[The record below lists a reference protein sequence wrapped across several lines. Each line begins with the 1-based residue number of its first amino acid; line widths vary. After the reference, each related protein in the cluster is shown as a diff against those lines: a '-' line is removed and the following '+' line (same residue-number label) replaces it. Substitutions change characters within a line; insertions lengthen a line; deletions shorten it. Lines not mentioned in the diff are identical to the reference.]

1 MSRNIHRGGVNGYT
15 SERNIQIVISLLKQN
30 GIRRIVTSP
39 GATNVTFV
47 GSLQND
53 SFFEMYSCVDER
65 SAAYMAN
72 GLCAESGEP
81 VVLSCTGATSS
92 RNYLP
97 ALTDAYYRKL
107 PILAVTSSQFSSRI
121 GQMVAQVT
129 DRTSPPVDTVLRTFN
144 LETVKDKD
152 DEWNCTIK
160 ANEAISSLT
169 KFGGGPVHINL
180 VTCYSRDFSTKTLPS
195 AKSIRRIDFN
205 SDFPALPEGK
215 IGIFVGSHLR
225 FPDSLTSAVDA
236 FCDSHNAVVLCDSSS
251 NYYGKYRVQMP
262 MALIQK
268 YYYPSCLNLS
278 LLIHIGEITGDY
290 TINRIKAK
298 EVWRVNEDGEIRD
311 YFHRITCMFNMTEEY
326 FFRHY
331 STDKHSMAGMLLSEC
346 RDELHRVSSKIN
358 ELPFS
363 NLWIA
368 QHTATKIPS
377 GSQVHLGILNCLR
390 SWNVFP
396 FPEGVES
403 SSNVGGFGIDGCL
416 STMIGS
422 AMANKNKLFF
432 GIFGDLSFFYDMNA
446 VTTSD
451 IGGNVRIMLINNGRG
466 TEFRNPGHIAAE
478 FGEAA
483 DPYMAAAGHFGN
495 KSMALVK
502 DLAHDLGFN
511 YLSATTKEEFL
522 SVYEQFVDSNL
533 SDRPM
538 IFEVFTDTADE
549 IQALSMMENTMAD
562 KKTVIKQHI
571 KQTLKE
577 LIGEKAVSILK
588 KRVNR

>member
-1 MSRNIHRGGVNGYT
+1 MT
-15 SERNIQIVISLLKQN
+15 SS
-30 GIRRIVTSP
+30 

-92 RNYLP
+92 RNYMP

-107 PILAVTSSQFSSRI
+107 PVLAVTSSQFSSRI
-121 GQMVAQVT
+121 AQMVAQVT
-129 DRTSPPVDTVLRTFN
+129 DRTSPPADTVVRTFN
-144 LETVKDKD
+144 LETIKDKD

-160 ANEAISSLT
+160 ANEAISCLT
-169 KFGGGPVHINL
+169 RFGGGPVHINL

-195 AKSIRRIDFN
+195 AKNIRRIDFN
-205 SDFPALPEGK
+205 AVFPALPNDK

-225 FPDSLTSAVDA
+225 FSDSLTSSIDA
-236 FCDSHNAVVLCDSSS
+236 FCDSHNAVVLCDNSS

-268 YYYPSCLNLS
+268 YYYPNCLNLS

-311 YFHRITCMFNMTEEY
+311 YFHRLTCMFNMTEEC

-331 STDKHSMAGMLLSEC
+331 ISEKHPVAGSLLSEC
-346 RDELHRVSSKIN
+346 REELHKVESEIK

-368 QHTATKIPS
+368 KHTAPKIPS

-396 FPEGVES
+396 FPERVES

-422 AMANKNKLFF
+422 AMANKDKLFF

-446 VTTSD
+446 VTTPD

-495 KSMALVK
+495 KSVALVK
-502 DLAHDLGFN
+502 DLAHDLGFD
-511 YLSATTKEEFL
+511 YLSASSKDEFL

-538 IFEVFTDTADE
+538 IFEVFTDTEDE
-549 IQALSMMENTMAD
+549 SKALSMIENTMVD
-562 KKTVIKQHI
+562 KKLILKQRA
-571 KQTLKE
+571 KKTLKA
-577 LIGEKAVSILK
+577 LIGKKVVSFIK
-588 KRVNR
+588 K

>member
-1 MSRNIHRGGVNGYT
+1 MNKENNQVVMSRNIHRGVNGYT

-30 GIRRIVTSP
+30 GIRKIVTSP

-53 SFFEMYSCVDER
+53 NFFEMYSCVDER

-72 GLCAESGEP
+72 GLCSESGEP

-92 RNYLP
+92 RNYMP

-129 DRTSPPVDTVLRTFN
+129 DRTSPPSDTVVRTFN

-160 ANEAISSLT
+160 ANEAISCLT

-180 VTCYSRDFSTKTLPS
+180 VTCYSRDFSTKTLPP
-195 AKSIRRIDFN
+195 AKNIRRIDFN
-205 SDFPALPEGK
+205 SVFPALPEGK

-225 FPDSLTSAVDA
+225 FSDSLSSAIDD
-236 FCDSHNAVVLCDSSS
+236 FCDSHNAVVLCDSTS

-268 YYYPSCLNLS
+268 YYYPDCLNLS

-311 YFHRITCMFNMTEEY
+311 YFHRITCMFNMAEEY

-331 STDKHSMAGMLLSEC
+331 SSKKHTMAGMLLAEC
-346 RDELHRVSSKIN
+346 RDELISVSSKIK

-368 QHTATKIPS
+368 QHTAPKIPT

-390 SWNVFP
+390 SWNIFP

-446 VTTSD
+446 VTSPD
-451 IGGNVRIMLINNGRG
+451 IGSNVRIMLINNGRG

-495 KSMALVK
+495 KSEAVVK
-502 DLAHDLGFN
+502 DLSHDLGFE
-511 YLSATTKEEFL
+511 YLTASNKEEFL
-522 SVYEQFVDSNL
+522 SVYERFVDPKL
-533 SDRPM
+533 SDQPM
-538 IFEVFTDTADE
+538 IFEVFTDTEDE
-549 IQALSMMENTMAD
+549 SKALSMMETTVTDMRIVLKNRV
-562 KKTVIKQHI
+562 KKT
-571 KQTLKE
+571 LKA
-577 LIGEKAVSILK
+577 LIGT
-588 KRVNR
+588 

>member
-1 MSRNIHRGGVNGYT
+1 MTDRKMGGGKYYS
-15 SERNIQIVISLLKQN
+15 SERNIQIVISLLRQN
-30 GIRRIVTSP
+30 GIRKIVTSP
-39 GATNVTFV
+39 GATNVTFI

-53 SFFEMYSCVDER
+53 SFFEMYSCADER

-92 RNYLP
+92 RNYIP
-97 ALTDAYYRKL
+97 GLTDAYYRKL

-129 DRTSPPVDTVLRTFN
+129 DRTSPPSDTVVRTFN

-152 DEWNCTIK
+152 DEWNCAIK
-160 ANEAISSLT
+160 ANEAISCLT
-169 KFGGGPVHINL
+169 KYGGGPVHINL
-180 VTCYSRDFSTKTLPS
+180 VTSYSRDFSIKALPS
-195 AKSIRRIDFN
+195 AKSIKRIDFN
-205 SDFPALPEGK
+205 SDFPILPKGN

-225 FPDSLTSAVDA
+225 FSDSLTSSVDA
-236 FCDSHNAVVLCDSSS
+236 FCESHNAVVLCDSSS
-251 NYYGKYRVQMP
+251 NYYGKYRVQIPLVLM
-262 MALIQK
+262 QK
-268 YYYPSCLNLS
+268 DYYPDCLNLS

-290 TINRIKAK
+290 SINRIKTN

-311 YFHRITCMFNMTEEY
+311 FFHRLTYMFNMSEEF

-331 STDKHSMAGMLLSEC
+331 SSSKHPKSDKLLSDC
-346 RDELHRVSSKIN
+346 RSEFEKVSANIR

-368 QHTATKIPS
+368 QHTAPKIPS
-377 GSQVHLGILNCLR
+377 GSQVHLGILNSLR
-390 SWNVFP
+390 SWNIFP
-396 FPEGVES
+396 FSDGVDS
-403 SSNVGGFGIDGCL
+403 SSNVGGFGIDGCM

-422 AMANKNKLFF
+422 AMANKDKLFF

-446 VTTSD
+446 VTTPN
-451 IGGNVRIMLINNGRG
+451 IKGNVRIMLINNGRG

-483 DPYMAAAGHFGN
+483 DPFMAAAGHFGN
-495 KSMALVK
+495 KSYSLVK
-502 DLAHDLGFN
+502 NIANNLGLE
-511 YLSATTKEEFL
+511 YLSAANKEGFL
-522 SVYEQFVDSNL
+522 SVYEKFIDSDI

-538 IFEVFTDTADE
+538 IFEVFTNTEDE
-549 IQALSMMENTMAD
+549 SNAYDAIQKVMVKPETLIISKL
-562 KKTVIKQHI
+562 KKVIKSVVGQNGIDAI
-571 KQTLKE
+571 KK
-577 LIGEKAVSILK
+577 VF
-588 KRVNR
+588 R

>member
-1 MSRNIHRGGVNGYT
+1 M
-15 SERNIQIVISLLKQN
+15 
-30 GIRRIVTSP
+30 TSP

-92 RNYLP
+92 RNYMP

-129 DRTSPPVDTVLRTFN
+129 DRTSPPADTVVRTFN
-144 LETVKDKD
+144 LETVKDND
-152 DEWNCTIK
+152 DEWSCTIK
-160 ANEAISSLT
+160 ANEAISCLT

-180 VTCYSRDFSTKTLPS
+180 VTCYSRDFSTKTLPC

-205 SDFPALPEGK
+205 SEFPALPYGK

-225 FPDSLTSAVDA
+225 FSPSLTSAVDA

-251 NYYGKYRVQMP
+251 NYYGKYRIQMP

-311 YFHRITCMFNMTEEY
+311 YFHRITYMFNMTEEY

-331 STDKHSMAGMLLSEC
+331 RTENHPMAVMLLLEC
-346 RDELHRVSSKIN
+346 KEDLRRVSSKIK

-368 QHTATKIPS
+368 QHTAPKIPF

-422 AMANKNKLFF
+422 AMVNKNKLFF

-446 VTTSD
+446 VTTPD
-451 IGGNVRIMLINNGRG
+451 ISGNVRIMLINNGRG

-483 DPYMAAAGHFGN
+483 DPYMAAAGHFGS
-495 KSMALVK
+495 KSMTLVK
-502 DLAHDLGFN
+502 DLAHDLGFD
-511 YLSATTKEEFL
+511 YLPASNKDEFL
-522 SVYEQFVDSNL
+522 SVYEHFLDSNI

-538 IFEVFTDTADE
+538 IFEVFTDTDDE
-549 IQALSMMENTMAD
+549 SQALSMMENTMTD
-562 KKTVIKQHI
+562 RQTILKQHL
-571 KQTLKE
+571 KNTLKTM
-577 LIGEKAVSILK
+577 IGGKAVTIIK
-588 KRVNR
+588 KKINR

>member
-1 MSRNIHRGGVNGYT
+1 MGGVKRYT
-15 SERNIQIVISLLKQN
+15 SERNIQIIISLLKQN
-30 GIRRIVTSP
+30 GIRKIVTSP

-47 GSLQND
+47 GSLQHD

-92 RNYLP
+92 RNYMP

-107 PILAVTSSQFSSRI
+107 PILAITSSQFSSRI

-129 DRTSPPVDTVLRTFN
+129 DRTTPPNDTVVRTFN
-144 LETVKDKD
+144 LETIKDKD
-152 DEWNCTIK
+152 DEWNCVIK
-160 ANEAISSLT
+160 ANEAISCLT
-169 KFGGGPVHINL
+169 KFGGGPIHINL
-180 VTCYSRDFSTKTLPS
+180 VTSYSRDFSTKSLPS
-195 AKSIRRIDFN
+195 TKSIKRLDFN
-205 SDFPALPEGK
+205 SDFPSLPKGD
-215 IGIFVGSHLR
+215 IGIFVGSHHR
-225 FPDSLTSAVDA
+225 FTDSLTSAVDA
-236 FCDSHNAVVLCDSSS
+236 FCESHNAVVLCDSSS

-262 MALIQK
+262 LVLSQK
-268 YYYPSCLNLS
+268 HYYPDCLNLS
-278 LLIHIGEITGDY
+278 LLIHIGEISGDY
-290 TINRIKAK
+290 SINRIKSDA
-298 EVWRVNEDGEIRD
+298 VWRVNEDGEIRD
-311 YFHRITCMFNMTEEY
+311 YFHRLTCMFNMSEEF

-331 STDKHSMAGMLLSEC
+331 CTTKHPLAGKFLSDCKSEFHKV
-346 RDELHRVSSKIN
+346 EAKIK

-368 QHTATKIPS
+368 QQTAPKIPL

-390 SWNVFP
+390 SWNIFP

-432 GIFGDLSFFYDMNA
+432 GVFGDLSFFYDMNA
-446 VTTSD
+446 ITTPD
-451 IGGNVRIMLINNGRG
+451 IGGNLRIMLINNGRG

-478 FGEAA
+478 FGDAA

-495 KSMALVK
+495 KSISLVK
-502 DLAHDLGFN
+502 DLAHNLGFDYMSAAN
-511 YLSATTKEEFL
+511 KEEYLSL
-522 SVYEQFVDSNL
+522 IDQFVDSKI
-533 SDRPM
+533 SDQPM
-538 IFEVFTDTADE
+538 ILEVFTNTAE
-549 IQALSMMENTMAD
+549 ESKAYEAIQYVMVDSKTTLITKLKNVVRSVVGQGGID
-562 KKTVIKQHI
+562 IIKKVI
-571 KQTLKE
+571 
-577 LIGEKAVSILK
+577 
-588 KRVNR
+588 R

>member
-1 MSRNIHRGGVNGYT
+1 
-15 SERNIQIVISLLKQN
+15 
-30 GIRRIVTSP
+30 
-39 GATNVTFV
+39 
-47 GSLQND
+47 
-53 SFFEMYSCVDER
+53 
-65 SAAYMAN
+65 MAN
-72 GLCAESGEP
+72 GLCAESCEP

-92 RNYLP
+92 RNYMP

-129 DRTSPPVDTVLRTFN
+129 DRTSPPADTVVRTFN

-160 ANEAISSLT
+160 ANEAISCLT

-180 VTCYSRDFSTKTLPS
+180 VTCYSRDFSTKRLPS
-195 AKSIRRIDFN
+195 AKCIRRIDFD
-205 SDFPALPEGK
+205 SEFPALPGGK
-215 IGIFVGSHLR
+215 IGIFVGSHRR
-225 FPDSLTSAVDA
+225 FSDSLTSLLDD
-236 FCDSHNAVVLCDSSS
+236 FCDSNNAVVLCDSSS

-268 YYYPSCLNLS
+268 NYYPQCLDLS

-290 TINRIKAK
+290 SINKIKAK

-311 YFHRITCMFNMTEEY
+311 YFHRITCMFSMTEDY
-326 FFRHY
+326 FFHHY
-331 STDKHSMAGMLLSEC
+331 RAERHSMSGSLLSEC
-346 RDELHRVSSKIN
+346 RDELHRVKNRIE

-368 QHTATKIPS
+368 QQAASKIPF
-377 GSQVHLGILNCLR
+377 GSQVHLGILNSLR

-422 AMANKNKLFF
+422 AMANKDKLFF
-432 GIFGDLSFFYDMNA
+432 GIFGDLSFFYDMNSI
-446 VTTSD
+446 TTPNL
-451 IGGNVRIMLINNGRG
+451 GGNVRIMLINNGRG
-466 TEFRNPGHIAAE
+466 TEFRNPGHIAAD
-478 FGEAA
+478 FGDAA

-495 KSMALVK
+495 KSVTLVK
-502 DLAHDLGFN
+502 DLAHELGFD
-511 YLSATTKEEFL
+511 YLSAANKEKFL
-522 SVYEQFVDSNL
+522 AVYERFVDPKIN
-533 SDRPM
+533 DRPM
-538 IFEVFTDTADE
+538 IFEIFTDTEDE
-549 IQALSMMENTMAD
+549 SKAYDAIQNVMVNS
-562 KKTVIKQHI
+562 KTVVINKLKNAVKSVVGQDVIDVIKKVI
-571 KQTLKE
+571 
-577 LIGEKAVSILK
+577 
-588 KRVNR
+588 R

>member
-1 MSRNIHRGGVNGYT
+1 MSKNIHRGVNGYT

-30 GIRRIVTSP
+30 GIKKIVTSP

-72 GLCAESGEP
+72 GLCVESGEP

-92 RNYLP
+92 RNYMP
-97 ALTDAYYRKL
+97 ALTDAFYRKL

-121 GQMVAQVT
+121 GQMVTQVT
-129 DRTSPPVDTVLRTFN
+129 DRTSPPADTVVRTFN
-144 LETVKDKD
+144 LETVKDND

-160 ANEAISSLT
+160 ANEAISCLT

-180 VTCYSRDFSTKTLPS
+180 VTCYSRDFSTKMLPS
-195 AKSIRRIDFN
+195 AKGIRRIDFN
-205 SDFPALPEGK
+205 SEFPALPNGK
-215 IGIFVGSHLR
+215 IGIFIGSHLR
-225 FPDSLTSAVDA
+225 FSDSLTSAVDA

-262 MALIQK
+262 MALIQNN
-268 YYYPSCLNLS
+268 YYPNCLNLS

-290 TINRIKAK
+290 TINRIKTK

-311 YFHRITCMFNMTEEY
+311 YFHRITCMFNMAEEY

-331 STDKHSMAGMLLSEC
+331 ISENHSMSGMLLSEC
-346 RDELHRVSSKIN
+346 RAELHKVSSKIK

-368 QHTATKIPS
+368 QHTAPKIPI

-396 FPEGVES
+396 FPEGVEA

-432 GIFGDLSFFYDMNA
+432 GIFGDLSFFYDVNA
-446 VTTSD
+446 VTTPD
-451 IGGNVRIMLINNGRG
+451 IGDNVRIMLINNGRG

-478 FGEAA
+478 FGETA

-495 KSMALVK
+495 KSIVLIK
-502 DLAHDLGFN
+502 DLAHDLGFD
-511 YLSATTKEEFL
+511 YISASTKEEYL
-522 SVYEQFVDSNL
+522 SLYERFIDPKL

-549 IQALSMMENTMAD
+549 SQALSMIENTMTD
-562 KKTVIKQHI
+562 RKFILKQRVKKT
-571 KQTLKE
+571 LKT
-577 LIGEKAVSILK
+577 LIGEKAVTIIK
-588 KRVNR
+588 KKINR

>member
-30 GIRRIVTSP
+30 GIRKIVTSP

-92 RNYLP
+92 RNYMP

-107 PILAVTSSQFSSRI
+107 PILVVTSSQFSSRI

-129 DRTSPPVDTVLRTFN
+129 DRTSPPSDTVVRTFN

-160 ANEAISSLT
+160 ANEAISCLT

-180 VTCYSRDFSTKTLPS
+180 VTCYSRDFSTKTLPP
-195 AKSIRRIDFN
+195 AKNIRRIDFN
-205 SDFPALPEGK
+205 SVFPALPDGK

-225 FPDSLTSAVDA
+225 FSDTLTSAVDA
-236 FCDSHNAVVLCDSSS
+236 FCNSHNAVVLCDSSS

-268 YYYPSCLNLS
+268 YYYPDCLNLS

-311 YFHRITCMFNMTEEY
+311 YFHRIACMFNMAEEY

-331 STDKHSMAGMLLSEC
+331 SSKKHPMAGMLLAEC
-346 RDELHRVSSKIN
+346 RDELISISSKIK

-368 QHTATKIPS
+368 QHTAPKIPT

-390 SWNVFP
+390 SWNIFP

-416 STMIGS
+416 SSMLG
-422 AMANKNKLFF
+422 AALANKNKLFF

-446 VTTSD
+446 ITTSG

-483 DPYMAAAGHFGN
+483 DPYMAAAGHFSN
-495 KSMALVK
+495 KSEALVK
-502 DLAHDLGFN
+502 DLSHDLGFE
-511 YLSATTKEEFL
+511 YLTASNKEEFL
-522 SVYEQFVDSNL
+522 SVYERFVDSKL
-533 SDRPM
+533 SDHPM
-538 IFEVFTDTADE
+538 IFEVFTDTEDE
-549 IQALSMMENTMAD
+549 SIALSMMETTVTDSRIVLKNRV
-562 KKTVIKQHI
+562 KKAIKA
-571 KQTLKE
+571 
-577 LIGEKAVSILK
+577 LIGK
-588 KRVNR
+588 

>member
-1 MSRNIHRGGVNGYT
+1 MSRNFDWGGVKRYT
-15 SERNIQIVISLLKQN
+15 SERNIQIIISLLKQN
-30 GIRRIVTSP
+30 GIRKIVTSP

-47 GSLQND
+47 GSVQND

-92 RNYLP
+92 RNYMP

-107 PILAVTSSQFSSRI
+107 PILAITSSQFSSRI

-129 DRTSPPVDTVLRTFN
+129 DRTSPPNDTVIRTFN
-144 LETVKDKD
+144 LETIKDKD
-152 DEWNCTIK
+152 DEWNCVIK
-160 ANEAISSLT
+160 ANEAISCLT
-169 KFGGGPVHINL
+169 KFGGGPIHINL
-180 VTCYSRDFSTKTLPS
+180 VTSYSRDFSTKSLPS
-195 AKSIRRIDFN
+195 TKSIKRIDFN
-205 SDFPALPEGK
+205 SDFPELPKGN
-215 IGIFVGSHLR
+215 IGIFVGSHHC
-225 FPDSLTSAVDA
+225 FSDSLTSAVDA
-236 FCDSHNAVVLCDSSS
+236 FCKSHNAVVLCDSSS

-262 MALIQK
+262 LVLSQT
-268 YYYPSCLNLS
+268 YYYPDCLNLS
-278 LLIHIGEITGDY
+278 LLIHIGEISGDY
-290 TINRIKAK
+290 SINRIKSDA
-298 EVWRVNEDGEIRD
+298 VWRVNEDGEIRD
-311 YFHRITCMFNMTEEY
+311 YFHRLTCMFNMSEEF

-331 STDKHSMAGMLLSEC
+331 CTTKHPLAGMLLSDCKSEFHKV
-346 RDELHRVSSKIN
+346 EAKIK

-368 QHTATKIPS
+368 QQTAPKIPL

-390 SWNVFP
+390 SWNIFP

-432 GIFGDLSFFYDMNA
+432 GVFGDLSFFYDMNA
-446 VTTSD
+446 ITTPN

-478 FGEAA
+478 FGDAA

-495 KSMALVK
+495 KSISLVK
-502 DLAHDLGFN
+502 DLAHNLGFDYMSAAN
-511 YLSATTKEEFL
+511 KEEYLSL
-522 SVYEQFVDSNL
+522 IDQFVDSNVA
-533 SDRPM
+533 DQPM
-538 IFEVFTDTADE
+538 IFEVFTNTAE
-549 IQALSMMENTMAD
+549 ESKAYEAIQYVMVDS
-562 KKTVIKQHI
+562 KTTLITKLKNVVRSVVGQSGIDVIKKVI
-571 KQTLKE
+571 
-577 LIGEKAVSILK
+577 
-588 KRVNR
+588 R

>member
-1 MSRNIHRGGVNGYT
+1 MSGNTHRGGVNGYS

-30 GIRRIVTSP
+30 GIRKIVTSP

-92 RNYLP
+92 RNYMP

-107 PILAVTSSQFSSRI
+107 PILAITSSQFSSRI

-129 DRTSPPVDTVLRTFN
+129 DRTTPPNDTVVRTFN
-144 LETVKDKD
+144 LETIKDKD
-152 DEWNCTIK
+152 DEWNCVIK
-160 ANEAISSLT
+160 ANEAISCLT
-169 KFGGGPVHINL
+169 KSGGGPVHINL
-180 VTCYSRDFSTKTLPS
+180 VTSYSRDFSIKKLPTTKR
-195 AKSIRRIDFN
+195 IQRIDFN
-205 SDFPALPEGK
+205 SEFPVLPKGK

-225 FPDSLTSAVDA
+225 FSDSLTSAVDA
-236 FCDSHNAVVLCDSSS
+236 FCESHNAVVLCDSSS
-251 NYYGKYRVQMP
+251 NYYGKFRVQI
-262 MALIQK
+262 ALVFTQK
-268 YYYPSCLNLS
+268 FYYPNCLNLS
-278 LLIHIGEITGDY
+278 LLVHIGEITGDY
-290 TINRIKAK
+290 SLNRINAK

-311 YFHRITCMFNMTEEY
+311 YFHRLTCMFNMSEEF

-331 STDKHSMAGMLLSEC
+331 CTTKHPLAGKLLSDC
-346 RDELHRVSSKIN
+346 KSELHKVEAKIK

-368 QHTATKIPS
+368 QQTAPKIPT

-390 SWNVFP
+390 SWNIFP

-432 GIFGDLSFFYDMNA
+432 GVFGDLSFFYDINA
-446 VTTSD
+446 ITTPN

-478 FGEAA
+478 FGDAA

-495 KSMALVK
+495 KSISLVK
-502 DLAHDLGFN
+502 DLAHNIGFD
-511 YLSATTKEEFL
+511 YMSAANKEEFL
-522 SVYEQFVDSNL
+522 SLINQFVDSNM
-533 SDRPM
+533 SDQPM
-538 IFEVFTDTADE
+538 IFEVFTNTAE
-549 IQALSMMENTMAD
+549 ESKAYEAIQYVMVDS
-562 KKTVIKQHI
+562 KTTFITKLKNVVKSVVGQGGIDVIKKVI
-571 KQTLKE
+571 
-577 LIGEKAVSILK
+577 
-588 KRVNR
+588 R

>member
-1 MSRNIHRGGVNGYT
+1 
-15 SERNIQIVISLLKQN
+15 
-30 GIRRIVTSP
+30 
-39 GATNVTFV
+39 
-47 GSLQND
+47 
-53 SFFEMYSCVDER
+53 MYSCVDER

-92 RNYLP
+92 RNYMP

-129 DRTSPPVDTVLRTFN
+129 DRTSPPSDTVVRTFN

-160 ANEAISSLT
+160 ANEAISCLT

-180 VTCYSRDFSTKTLPS
+180 VTCYSRDFSTKTQPP
-195 AKSIRRIDFN
+195 AKNIRRIDFN
-205 SDFPALPEGK
+205 SVFPALPEGK

-225 FPDSLTSAVDA
+225 FSDSLSSAIDD
-236 FCDSHNAVVLCDSSS
+236 FCDSHNAVVLCDSTS

-268 YYYPSCLNLS
+268 YYYPDCLNLS

-311 YFHRITCMFNMTEEY
+311 YFHRITCMFNMAEEY

-331 STDKHSMAGMLLSEC
+331 SSKKNPMAGLLLAEC
-346 RDELHRVSSKIN
+346 RDELISVSSKIK

-368 QHTATKIPS
+368 QHTAPKIPT

-390 SWNVFP
+390 SWNIFP

-416 STMIGS
+416 SSMLG
-422 AMANKNKLFF
+422 AALANKNKLFF

-446 VTTSD
+446 ITTSG

-495 KSMALVK
+495 KSEALVK
-502 DLAHDLGFN
+502 DLSHDLGFEYMTASN
-511 YLSATTKEEFL
+511 KEEFL
-522 SVYEQFVDSNL
+522 SVYERFVDSKL
-533 SDRPM
+533 SDHPM
-538 IFEVFTDTADE
+538 IFEVFTDTEDE
-549 IQALSMMENTMAD
+549 SKALSMMETTVTDMRIVLKNRV
-562 KKTVIKQHI
+562 KKT
-571 KQTLKE
+571 LKA
-577 LIGEKAVSILK
+577 LIGK
-588 KRVNR
+588 

>member
-30 GIRRIVTSP
+30 GIRKIVTSP

-72 GLCAESGEP
+72 GLCAERGEP
-81 VVLSCTGATSS
+81 VVLSCTGTTSS
-92 RNYLP
+92 RNYMP
-97 ALTDAYYRKL
+97 ALTDASYRKL

-129 DRTSPPVDTVLRTFN
+129 DRTSPPADTVVRTFN
-144 LETVKDKD
+144 LETVKDND
-152 DEWNCTIK
+152 DEWDCTIK
-160 ANEAISSLT
+160 ANEAISCLT

-180 VTCYSRDFSTKTLPS
+180 VTCYSRDFSTMTLPS
-195 AKSIRRIDFN
+195 ATSIRRIDFN
-205 SDFPALPEGK
+205 SEFPALPDGK

-225 FPDSLTSAVDA
+225 FSPSLSSVVDA

-251 NYYGKYRVQMP
+251 NYYGKYRIQMP

-311 YFHRITCMFNMTEEY
+311 YFHRITYMFNMTEEY

-331 STDKHSMAGMLLSEC
+331 RTENHPMSGMFLSEC
-346 RDELHRVSSKIN
+346 KDELQRVSSKIK

-368 QHTATKIPS
+368 QHTAPKIPT

-396 FPEGVES
+396 FHEGVES

-422 AMANKNKLFF
+422 AMLNKNKLFF
-432 GIFGDLSFFYDMNA
+432 GIFGDLSFFYDINA
-446 VTTSD
+446 VTTPD

-478 FGEAA
+478 FGVAA
-483 DPYMAAAGHFGN
+483 DPYMAAAGHFGS
-495 KSMALVK
+495 KSMTLVK
-502 DLAHDLGFN
+502 DLAHDLGFD
-511 YLSATTKEEFL
+511 YLSASNKDEFL
-522 SVYEQFVDSNL
+522 SVYEHFLDSNT
-533 SDRPM
+533 SVRPM
-538 IFEVFTDTADE
+538 IFEVFTDTDYE
-549 IQALSMMENTMAD
+549 SQALSMMENTMTDRQA
-562 KKTVIKQHI
+562 ILKQHI
-571 KQTLKE
+571 KNTLKTI
-577 LIGEKAVSILK
+577 IGRKAVSIIK
-588 KRVNR
+588 KTIN

>member
-1 MSRNIHRGGVNGYT
+1 
-15 SERNIQIVISLLKQN
+15 
-30 GIRRIVTSP
+30 
-39 GATNVTFV
+39 
-47 GSLQND
+47 
-53 SFFEMYSCVDER
+53 MYSCVDER

-81 VVLSCTGATSS
+81 VVLNCTGATSS
-92 RNYLP
+92 RNYIP

-129 DRTSPPVDTVLRTFN
+129 DRTSPPADTVVRTFN

-205 SDFPALPEGK
+205 SEFPALPEGK
-215 IGIFVGSHLR
+215 IGVFVGSHLR
-225 FPDSLTSAVDA
+225 FSDSLTSAVDA
-236 FCDSHNAVVLCDSSS
+236 FCDSHNAVVFCDSSS

-268 YYYPSCLNLS
+268 YYYPSCLNLT

-331 STDKHSMAGMLLSEC
+331 STEKHSMAGMLLSEC

-368 QHTATKIPS
+368 QHTAPKIPI

-422 AMANKNKLFF
+422 AMANKSKLFF

-446 VTTSD
+446 VTTPD
-451 IGGNVRIMLINNGRG
+451 IGGNVRIILINNGRG

-495 KSMALVK
+495 KNMALVK
-502 DLAHDLGFN
+502 DLAHDLDFD
-511 YLSATTKEEFL
+511 YLSASNKEEYL
-522 SVYEQFVDSNL
+522 SVYERFVDSKL

-549 IQALSMMENTMAD
+549 SQALSMIENTMSD
-562 KKTVIKQHI
+562 KKFILKQRV
-571 KQTLKE
+571 KKTLKT
-577 LIGEKAVSILK
+577 LIGEKAVSTVK
-588 KRVNR
+588 KRINH